1 MNMNKNLYFLL
12 ALISAL
18 IAIKT
23 NTFIVWAVIVFLT
36 QIGLGTFIAFLLDI
50 LTAGY
55 AKNIAG
61 LIANKMGY
69 LSCGCDEREA
79 LLNKYTK
86 INIKYTIKL

>member
-23 NTFIVWAVIVFLT
+23 NTFIVWAIVVFLT

>member
-1 MNMNKNLYFLL
+1 MNKNLYFLL

-23 NTFIVWAVIVFLT
+23 NTFIVWAIVVFLT